1 MRLGFGLIRLV
12 QGFMVKQGHRGIDS
26 DQVRTLYGMMS
37 AAMKGR
43 LGREIKYLGTM
54 VRCVA

>member
-1 MRLGFGLIRLV
+1 
-12 QGFMVKQGHRGIDS
+12 MVKQGHRGIDS